1 MCFYYFYLIIIF
13 FYDRNLYSNRNSN
26 YLVPLLHQFYQIFFP
41 ILNICISIV
50 NTMGPNNIEIK
61 SQISKFVLSHSETF
75 LHILTSKASDLKTL
89 EELKLI
95 TNLLCKLAPFDSL
108 KFENLATNYSAEYNS
123 VFSRIHKE
131 LLNLICVYFVPE
143 QLKQIRK
150 EVEVHQLAL
159 ANMNGTSSNGL
170 NTKEGIAKATTASLA
185 EIASNIC
192 SYSTSIMKV
201 SQFNIQ
207 FLIFSPRIESH
218 QLHPCI
224 FFNYVKFYL
233 KTHFL

>member
-1 MCFYYFYLIIIF
+1 MKKVS
-13 FYDRNLYSNRNSN
+13 R
-26 YLVPLLHQFYQIFFP
+26 
-41 ILNICISIV
+41 
-50 NTMGPNNIEIK
+50 
-61 SQISKFVLSHSETF
+61 FVLSHSETF
-75 LHILTSKASDLKTL
+75 LHILTSKTSDLKTL
-89 EELKLI
+89 EELKLV
-95 TNLLCKLAPFDSL
+95 TNFLCKLAPFDNL

-131 LLNLICVYFVPE
+131 LLNLICIYFVPE

-159 ANMNGTSSNGL
+159 ASMNGASTIGFG
-170 NTKEGIAKATTASLA
+170 TKENIAKATTASLA

-207 FLIFSPRIESH
+207 FIIFSPRIESH
-218 QLHPCI
+218 QLHPCNKL
-224 FFNYVKFYL
+224 FLY
-233 KTHFL
+233 THFTYLNEYLWYIIKLRFTYVGSIEFEAFTIRFIDRLLENHAR